1 MSFERATAKV
11 AFKPWGS
18 QDLRPWSSA
27 SNHAAIGELVFDRID
42 PHTPDPSLLLKLLFT
57 KQNLSIQVHPDDAFA
72 RSMGMANG
80 KTEAWYV
87 LSAEEGAQV
96 AIGLD
101 RPMARIELHEAIKN
115 GSIADFIKW
124 QSAAVGDVFFVRAG
138 TIHAIGA
145 GLVIA
150 EIQQRSDTTFRL
162 FDHGRTRELH
172 IDQALAVADLEPT
185 KAEPTPTN
193 ITVER
198 MQLTSCPYFT
208 FERLDLPPDATWEL
222 RLGCEAWAV
231 VIGGDATIGAMRAG
245 VGDVFFADED
255 KAVVKV
261 GRDGVAIL
269 LAYADG
275 DPDPDLLR
283 ELDDGFATRR
293 PIEQKRPVVLPLRAV
308 EQSL

>member
-1 MSFERATAKV
+1 MPFERATSRTAS
-11 AFKPWGS
+11 KPWGS
-18 QDLRPWSSA
+18 KDLRPWSFVDNQA
-27 SNHAAIGELVFDRID
+27 VIGELTFDRVY

-57 KQNLSIQVHPDDAFA
+57 TQDLSIQVHPDDFFA
-72 RSMGMANG
+72 QSVGMANG

-87 LSAEEGAQV
+87 LSAEEGAKV
-96 AIGLD
+96 AIGLK
-101 RPMARIELHEAIKN
+101 RSMTQIELRDAIAD
-115 GSIADFIKW
+115 GSIADFVRW
-124 QSAAVGDVFFVRAG
+124 QTASVGDVFFVQAG

-145 GLVIA
+145 GLIIA

-193 ITVER
+193 LTVER
-198 MQLTSCPYFT
+198 MQLKSCPFFT
-208 FERLDLPPDATWEL
+208 FERLDLPPDATFEL
-222 RLGCEAWAV
+222 RVGCEAWAL
-231 VIGGDATIGAMRAG
+231 VIGGNATIDAMHAV
-245 VGDVFFADED
+245 VGDAFFSDAD

-275 DPDPDLLR
+275 VPDPDLLR

-293 PIEQKRPVVLPLRAV
+293 SIEQKRPVVLPFRAM

>member
-1 MSFERATAKV
+1 MPFERATARV
-11 AFKPWGS
+11 VSKPWGS

-27 SNHAAIGELVFDRID
+27 HNQAAIGELMFDRID
-42 PHTPDPSLLLKLLFT
+42 PHTPYPSLLLKLLFT
-57 KQNLSIQVHPDDAFA
+57 TQNLSIQVHPDDTFA
-72 RSMGMANG
+72 QSMGMPNG

-96 AIGLD
+96 AIGLKQS
-101 RPMARIELHEAIKN
+101 MTQNELRDAIAD
-115 GSIADFIKW
+115 GSIADFVSW
-124 QSAAVGDVFFVRAG
+124 QPALVGDVFFVQAG

-193 ITVER
+193 LTVER
-198 MQLTSCPYFT
+198 MQLTSCPFFT

-222 RLGCEAWAV
+222 RVGCEAWAV

-275 DPDPDLLR
+275 VPDPDLLR

-293 PIEQKRPVVLPLRAV
+293 PNEQKRPVVLPLRAM